1 MKVKKISYL
10 DGQSDD
16 YIKITSADGEIVYI
30 TTDSI
35 ISITVQTNG
44 DIVIR
49 CIHNESHLLQN
60 VTKDQLEE
68 LLIYGEEYIGEEY
81 KDCESGD
88 NDLEI

>member
-1 MKVKKISYL
+1 MKVKNLSYFC
-10 DGQSDD
+10 GQTKD
-16 YIKITSADGEIVYI
+16 YIKVVNNDGEIVYI
-30 TTDSI
+30 LIDSI

-44 DIVIR
+44 DIVIK

-68 LLIYGEEYIGEEY
+68 LLMYGEEYNGEEY
-81 KDCESGD
+81 EDCETGD

>member
-1 MKVKKISYL
+1 MKVKKIFYFC
-10 DGQSDD
+10 GQTSD
-16 YIKITSADGEIVYI
+16 YIKIVGNDGEIVYI
-30 TTDSI
+30 AIDAI

-68 LLIYGEEYIGEEY
+68 LLMYGEEYNGEY
-81 KDCESGD
+81 KDDEVGD